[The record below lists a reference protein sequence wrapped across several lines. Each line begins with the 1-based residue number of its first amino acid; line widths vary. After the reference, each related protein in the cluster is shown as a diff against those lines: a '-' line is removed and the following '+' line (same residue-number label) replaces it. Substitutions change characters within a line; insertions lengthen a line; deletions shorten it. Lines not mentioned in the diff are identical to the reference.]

1 MTASAKP
8 GNIGTSFEITF
19 ILSLPYEIVKRFAKI
34 ELASVSAVC
43 VVRVSRRK
51 NKRKKSDN
59 N

>member
-34 ELASVSAVC
+34 GLASVSAVC
-43 VVRVSRRK
+43 LLRVSR
-51 NKRKKSDN
+51 
-59 N
+59 